1 MVKCLKVN
9 FQTFRSTILF
19 NHKLGIS
26 LRPINPPEHVQ
37 LLIGYPG
44 ELFMRLLK
52 LFVLPLIISS
62 LIVGSSNLNN
72 KLSTKI
78 TIRTLSYFAITSLIT
93 ATIGLI
99 LAVIFQP
106 GSSVNE
112 TTHGVVVERKGSS
125 IMDSLM
131 DLGR

>member
-1 MVKCLKVN
+1 
-9 FQTFRSTILF
+9 
-19 NHKLGIS
+19 
-26 LRPINPPEHVQ
+26 
-37 LLIGYPG
+37 
-44 ELFMRLLK
+44 MRLLK

-78 TIRTLSYFAITSLIT
+78 TIRTLSYFAITLLIT

-112 TTHGVVVERKGSS
+112 TTHDIVVERKGGS